1 MKRNVV
7 SLEAMYTFNRN
18 CLATSKHGIR
28 HLSVVTSIFYLK
40 VISAITQTFLAITQ
54 TFLAITQTFLL

>member
-18 CLATSKHGIR
+18 CLATSKHEIR
-28 HLSVVTSIFYLK
+28 HLSVV
-40 VISAITQTFLAITQ
+40 
-54 TFLAITQTFLL
+54 